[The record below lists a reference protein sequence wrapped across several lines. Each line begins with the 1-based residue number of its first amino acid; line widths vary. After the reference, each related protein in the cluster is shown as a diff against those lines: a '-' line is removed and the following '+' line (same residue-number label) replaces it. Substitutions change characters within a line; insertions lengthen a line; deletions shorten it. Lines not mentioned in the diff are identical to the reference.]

1 MLALFRKKQKGL
13 KWILWIV
20 ILALGA
26 GMILLFVDTP
36 GDMATGLSGVEVA
49 QVDGKS
55 ISIQEYDKQYKR
67 LYEMYRQVYKL
78 DRQDPEII
86 KQLGLKQQALNQLIS
101 EYAIESQAAK
111 MGIGATPEEIRHQI
125 TTLNVFQ
132 QDGKFIGFERYQQ
145 LLKANEMS
153 VGEFES
159 GVRRDLIR
167 QKVMQ
172 VLTDGIFTSADEVK
186 KEYVSRN
193 QEAKVR
199 YVAIDKS
206 AASAEPIP
214 EADLRQYFEKN
225 KENYRTGEQRQVS
238 YVFVQADP
246 TKVKVSDEQ
255 VRARMD
261 SVAPDE
267 QVHARHILFNAMEGT
282 DDTEA
287 RKKAEAALGRVRA
300 GEDFAKVARE
310 LSEDTQTKAQG
321 GDLGF
326 FGRGQMVPPF

>member
-26 GMILLFVDTP
+26 GMILLFVSTP
-36 GDMATGLSGVEVA
+36 GNISSGLSGQEVA

-55 ISIQEYDKQYKR
+55 ISIQEYNKQYQR

-111 MGIGATPEEIRHQI
+111 MGIGVSPEEIRQQI

-145 LLKANEMS
+145 LLKANEMT
-153 VGEFES
+153 VGEFEN

-186 KEYVSRN
+186 REYVSRN

-206 AASAEPIP
+206 AASAETIP

-246 TKVKVSDEQ
+246 TKVKVSRRPGKGAD
-255 VRARMD
+255 
-261 SVAPDE
+261 
-267 QVHARHILFNAMEGT
+267 G
-282 DDTEA
+282 
-287 RKKAEAALGRVRA
+287 
-300 GEDFAKVARE
+300 
-310 LSEDTQTKAQG
+310 
-321 GDLGF
+321 
-326 FGRGQMVPPF
+326 FGRSR